1 MRIISGLYKSRV
13 LKSPPETGDIRPTTD
28 RSRETLFNIIQNRY
42 DLAEYV
48 SVDLFCGTGS
58 FGLEC
63 ISRGAP
69 FCYFVDNNIKTV
81 KENIALLEV
90 GKECLV
96 YKFDVLRFI
105 LNIEFDDNFKNLKKI
120 IFADPPYS
128 YKYYTN
134 LIEIF
139 LILNL
144 YFQKIY
150 FCIK

>member
-1 MRIISGLYKSRV
+1 MFLLICFAV
-13 LKSPPETGDIRPTTD
+13 L
-28 RSRETLFNIIQNRY
+28 
-42 DLAEYV
+42 V
-48 SVDLFCGTGS
+48 
-58 FGLEC
+58 
-63 ISRGAP
+63 
-69 FCYFVDNNIKTV
+69 V

-134 LIEIF
+134 LIEAISKINCVFILEHANIF
-139 LILNL
+139 NSKSLFSENL
-144 YFQKIY
+144 FLHKIIGKSEFTFY
-150 FCIK
+150 NFSR